1 VRCVGSIRSRA
12 NLISI
17 NAAAAG
23 SFKLSGMSTTLNS
36 RRARSAA
43 FHVRSDRAARLI
55 LAGILSRF

>member
-23 SFKLSGMSTTLNS
+23 SFKLSGMSTTLTLAE
-36 RRARSAA
+36 RAVPRFTSDPTAP
-43 FHVRSDRAARLI
+43 HV
-55 LAGILSRF
+55 